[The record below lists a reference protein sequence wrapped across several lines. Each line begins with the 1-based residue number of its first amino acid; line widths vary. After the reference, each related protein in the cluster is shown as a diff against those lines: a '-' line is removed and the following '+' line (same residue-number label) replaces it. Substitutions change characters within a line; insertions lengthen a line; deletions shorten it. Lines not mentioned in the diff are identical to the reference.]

1 MNSDSIVVGRV
12 VAPWGV
18 KGELKVEVITDFPD
32 RFSPEEQVYIDGSPV
47 TIEMSR
53 WHKGMVILKLAN
65 IDSVEA
71 VEKIRGQFMEVPQ
84 GQVRS
89 LSENEYYQFQVVG
102 LEVWTT
108 NGEFLGR
115 ITQILPTGNNDVY
128 VVRSEDR
135 EVLIPA
141 IDDVVKSVE
150 LEQGRI
156 VIEVI
161 EGLLQE
167 QP

>member
-1 MNSDSIVVGRV
+1 MDSDSIVVGRV

-18 KGELKVEVITDFPD
+18 KGEMKVEVMTDFPD
-32 RFSPEEQVYIDGSPV
+32 RFSPEEEVYIDGCPV
-47 TIEMSR
+47 TIERSR
-53 WHKGMVILKLAN
+53 WHKGMVILKLAK

-84 GQVRS
+84 GQVRP
-89 LSENEYYQFQVVG
+89 LPENEYYQFQVVG

-108 NGEFLGR
+108 DGEFLGR

-135 EVLIPA
+135 EVLVPA

-161 EGLLQE
+161 EGLLQG
-167 QP
+167 QA

>member
-1 MNSDSIVVGRV
+1 MDSDSIVVGRV

-18 KGELKVEVITDFPD
+18 KGEMKVEVITDFPD
-32 RFSPEEQVYIDGSPV
+32 RFSPEEEVYIDGCPV
-47 TIEMSR
+47 TIESSR
-53 WHKGMVILKLAN
+53 WHKGMVILKLAK

-71 VEKIRGQFMEVPQ
+71 VEKICGQFMEVPR
-84 GQVRS
+84 GQVRP
-89 LSENEYYQFQVVG
+89 LSQNEYYQFQVVG

-108 NGEFLGR
+108 DGEFLGR

-128 VVRSEDR
+128 VVRSDDR

-161 EGLLQE
+161 KGLLQE

>member
-1 MNSDSIVVGRV
+1 MDSDSIVVGRV

>member
-1 MNSDSIVVGRV
+1 MDSDSIVVGRV

-18 KGELKVEVITDFPD
+18 KGEMKVEVITDFPD

-47 TIEMSR
+47 TIEMSK
-53 WHKGMVILKLAN
+53 WHKGMVILKLAK
-65 IDSVEA
+65 IDSTEA

-108 NGEFLGR
+108 DGEFLGR

-161 EGLLQE
+161 EGLL
-167 QP
+167 

>member
-1 MNSDSIVVGRV
+1 MDSDSIVVGRV

-71 VEKIRGQFMEVPQ
+71 VEKIRGQFIEVPQ

>member
-1 MNSDSIVVGRV
+1 
-12 VAPWGV
+12 
-18 KGELKVEVITDFPD
+18 
-32 RFSPEEQVYIDGSPV
+32 
-47 TIEMSR
+47 
-53 WHKGMVILKLAN
+53 MVILKLAK

-84 GQVRS
+84 GQVRP
-89 LSENEYYQFQVVG
+89 LPENEYYQFQVVG

-108 NGEFLGR
+108 DGEFLGR

-128 VVRSEDR
+128 VVRSDDR

-161 EGLLQE
+161 KGLLQE

>member
-1 MNSDSIVVGRV
+1 MDSDSIVVGRV

-18 KGELKVEVITDFPD
+18 KGEMKVEVMTDFPD
-32 RFSPEEQVYIDGSPV
+32 RFSPEEEVYIAGSPV
-47 TIEMSR
+47 IIEMSR
-53 WHKGMVILKLAN
+53 WHKGMVILKLAK
-65 IDSVEA
+65 IDSIEA
-71 VEKIRGQFMEVPQ
+71 VEKIRGQFMEVPR
-84 GQVRS
+84 GKVRP
-89 LSENEYYQFQVVG
+89 LSENEYYQFQFIG

-108 NGEFLGR
+108 DGEFLGS
-115 ITQILPTGNNDVY
+115 ITKILPTGSNDVY
-128 VVRSEDR
+128 VVRSGDR

-161 EGLLQE
+161 EGLLQK
-167 QP
+167 

>member
-1 MNSDSIVVGRV
+1 MDSDPIVVGRV

-18 KGELKVEVITDFPD
+18 KGEMKVEVMTDFPD
-32 RFSPEEQVYIDGSPV
+32 RFSPEEAVYIDGNPV
-47 TIEMSR
+47 TIERSR
-53 WHKGMVILKLAN
+53 WHKGMVILKLAE
-65 IDSVEA
+65 IDSAEA
-71 VEKIRGQFMEVPQ
+71 VEKIRGQFMEVPRE
-84 GQVRS
+84 QVRP

-108 NGEFLGR
+108 DGEFLGCVSR
-115 ITQILPTGNNDVY
+115 ILPTGNNDVY
-128 VVRSEDR
+128 VVLSGDR

-141 IDDVVKSVE
+141 IDDVVKSLD

-161 EGLLQE
+161 EGLLQG
-167 QP
+167 PA

>member
-1 MNSDSIVVGRV
+1 MDSDPIVVGRV

-18 KGELKVEVITDFPD
+18 KGEMKVEVMTDFPD
-32 RFSPEEQVYIDGSPV
+32 RFSPEEAVYIGGSPV
-47 TIEMSR
+47 TIERSR
-53 WHKGMVILKLAN
+53 WHKGMVILKLAE
-65 IDSVEA
+65 IDSAEA
-71 VEKIRGQFMEVPQ
+71 VERIRGQFMEVPRE
-84 GQVRS
+84 QVRP

-108 NGEFLGR
+108 DGEFLGR
-115 ITQILPTGNNDVY
+115 IIRILPTGNNDVY
-128 VVRSEDR
+128 VVLSGDR

-141 IDDVVKSVE
+141 IDDVVKSVD

-161 EGLLQE
+161 EGLL
-167 QP
+167 PGPA